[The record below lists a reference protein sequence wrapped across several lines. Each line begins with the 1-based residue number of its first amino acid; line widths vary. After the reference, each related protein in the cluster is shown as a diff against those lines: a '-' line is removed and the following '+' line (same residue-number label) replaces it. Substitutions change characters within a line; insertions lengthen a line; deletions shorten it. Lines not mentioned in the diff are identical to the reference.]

1 MGVQVKKMLI
11 WLLRRWKW
19 VLWVLAVL
27 VSLGIFHGMC
37 RGDQKTETTLTAQT
51 AWQRWETE
59 DKPYA
64 QASVYLPEDSA
75 ISAAELSGIRLSM
88 ENTLTAAGVPS
99 TEHPWFYAASRTEQV
114 TLQNGIASS
123 TVELSM
129 ITGDY
134 FRIPSHGAAHRL
146 VYVRGRCDA

>member
-37 RGDQKTETTLTAQT
+37 RGDQKLAATLTAQT

-75 ISAAELSGIRLSM
+75 ISAAELPGIRLSM
-88 ENTLTAAGVPS
+88 LLTRRWNTS
-99 TEHPWFYAASRTEQV
+99 
-114 TLQNGIASS
+114 
-123 TVELSM
+123 
-129 ITGDY
+129 
-134 FRIPSHGAAHRL
+134 AHSAL
-146 VYVRGRCDA
+146 VALLLGSNM

>member
-37 RGDQKTETTLTAQT
+37 RGDQKLAATLTAQT

-64 QASVYLPEDSA
+64 QASVYLPEKTPIHRSA
-75 ISAAELSGIRLSM
+75 RTPCVSWCKM
-88 ENTLTAAGVPS
+88 EKFS
-99 TEHPWFYAASRTEQV
+99 
-114 TLQNGIASS
+114 I
-123 TVELSM
+123 
-129 ITGDY
+129 
-134 FRIPSHGAAHRL
+134 
-146 VYVRGRCDA
+146 